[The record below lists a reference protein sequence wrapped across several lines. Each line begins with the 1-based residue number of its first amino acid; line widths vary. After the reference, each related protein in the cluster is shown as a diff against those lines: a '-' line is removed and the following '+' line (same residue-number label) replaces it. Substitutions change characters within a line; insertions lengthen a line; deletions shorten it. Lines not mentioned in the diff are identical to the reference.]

1 MTVSAHSQQASN
13 ASAKAR
19 FVVGTMT
26 GTSIDGELDAA
37 LVAIHGTGLN
47 MRGDI
52 VASRSWPLGAIA
64 EDLRRVA
71 SQTAMTAKE
80 FTRINRAFGEL
91 HADALEA
98 VCSDAGVQP
107 DLAVLHGQ
115 TVFHAPPLSWQLIDP
130 WPTATRL
137 HCRVR
142 YDLRSANIASGGQG
156 APITPLADF
165 MLFASPDEPCIVV
178 NLGGFVNATL
188 LPRRCDSI
196 DLIRGYDICACNHVL
211 DHLARTRLHA
221 AFDRDGMA
229 ASAGQCD
236 EGICARIES
245 AIQPSPTSHARP
257 RSLGTGDEAIRIIEM
272 TSHLRAEDACRSA
285 VEAIARCIARTL
297 CSETNASAPTPH
309 SIPLLI
315 AGGSARN
322 RALHAALAS
331 HWNGPVRTTNES
343 HGIPVGMREA
353 AAMAILGACADDG
366 VRYTLPSVTGARSVV
381 MESALIENGN
391 TNFPDFCAV

>member
-1 MTVSAHSQQASN
+1 MTATAHSQQASN

-71 SQTAMTAKE
+71 SQTPMTAKE
-80 FTRINRAFGEL
+80 FTRINHAFGEL

-137 HCRVR
+137 RCRVR

-165 MLFASPDEPCIVV
+165 MLFASPDGPCIVV
-178 NLGGFVNATL
+178 NLGGFVNATK
-188 LPRRCDSI
+188 
-196 DLIRGYDICACNHVL
+196 
-211 DHLARTRLHA
+211 
-221 AFDRDGMA
+221 
-229 ASAGQCD
+229 
-236 EGICARIES
+236 
-245 AIQPSPTSHARP
+245 
-257 RSLGTGDEAIRIIEM
+257 
-272 TSHLRAEDACRSA
+272 
-285 VEAIARCIARTL
+285 
-297 CSETNASAPTPH
+297 
-309 SIPLLI
+309 
-315 AGGSARN
+315 GSARAS
-322 RALHAALAS
+322 RARFNHRQHRTRGLARLALVMKRFAS
-331 HWNGPVRTTNES
+331 SR
-343 HGIPVGMREA
+343 
-353 AAMAILGACADDG
+353 
-366 VRYTLPSVTGARSVV
+366 
-381 MESALIENGN
+381 
-391 TNFPDFCAV
+391 